1 MDLKYKKYIFKIM
14 QQGNSEINNKED
26 FVALIYGWL
35 AGGMVFGLK
44 GGGRGVELSWNQTHL
59 SSELLNWVFG
69 LVPLTRFYPLNEKPL
84 NNK

>member
-35 AGGMVFGLK
+35 AGGMVFGLR
-44 GGGRGVELSWNQTHL
+44 GGEWS
-59 SSELLNWVFG
+59 
-69 LVPLTRFYPLNEKPL
+69 
-84 NNK
+84 